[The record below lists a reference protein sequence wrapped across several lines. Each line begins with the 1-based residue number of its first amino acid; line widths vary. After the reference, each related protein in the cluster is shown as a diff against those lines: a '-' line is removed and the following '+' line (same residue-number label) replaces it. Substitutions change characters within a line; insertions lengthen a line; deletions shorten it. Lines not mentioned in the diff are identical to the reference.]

1 MTARNRPPDDEFSQ
15 TSSTPLLGR
24 DQNPF
29 LSVVIPAFNEEHRL
43 PSTIGAIKAYLSAQS
58 YTWELIVVD
67 DGSDDR
73 TVDVARRLVIVAE
86 PCRIL
91 EIEHR
96 GKAAAVR
103 AGVLAA
109 RGENILFS
117 DADLSTPISAVAE
130 LLAMRQAG
138 YDVVIGSREGASAQ
152 RLGEPVYRHY
162 MGRAFNWVVRAIA
175 VRGVKDTQCGFKLF
189 SRLAADRI
197 FPKLRLHQTDAALTG
212 PRVSAFDVEL
222 LYIARRQGFR
232 IAEVPVVWTHVPGSK
247 VRPGLDALRMFVDV
261 LFVRLNAL
269 RGKYN

>member
-1 MTARNRPPDDEFSQ
+1 MTARDTSPDREFPLVP
-15 TSSTPLLGR
+15 STTPHRQG
-24 DQNPF
+24 QVPF
-29 LSVVIPAFNEEHRL
+29 LSVVIPAYNEEHRL
-43 PSTIGAIKAYLSAQS
+43 PSTIDAVATYLSAQT
-58 YTWELIVVD
+58 YLWELIVVD

-73 TVDVARRLVIVAE
+73 TVDVARRLACDAG
-86 PCRIL
+86 PYRIL
-91 EIEHR
+91 ELEHR

-117 DADLSTPISAVAE
+117 DADLSTPISAVDE
-130 LLAMRQAG
+130 LLAMRQVG
-138 YDVVIGSREGASAQ
+138 YDIVIGSREGASAR

-189 SRLAADRI
+189 SRQAADRI

-222 LYIARRQGFR
+222 LYIARRDGFR

-247 VRPGLDALRMFVDV
+247 VRPGIDALRMFIDV
-261 LFVRLNAL
+261 LFVRWNAL